1 MRQPSPSAARVAP
14 GWRILLALVGVL
26 DTETGVWALVD
37 PRGWYDNFPGFG
49 HHWVSGQGGTFNG
62 HLVSDAGAGF
72 LAVGVVLVVGALV
85 GSPLSMRLAALAL
98 LAHALPHFIF
108 HAAHSPEHLSDG
120 DKAAGTYGL
129 LAEAVIGAVT
139 LLGARVRSRS
149 RGLA

>member
-1 MRQPSPSAARVAP
+1 
-14 GWRILLALVGVL
+14 
-26 DTETGVWALVD
+26 
-37 PRGWYDNFPGFG
+37 
-49 HHWVSGQGGTFNG
+49 
-62 HLVSDAGAGF
+62 
-72 LAVGVVLVVGALV
+72 
-85 GSPLSMRLAALAL
+85 MRLAALAL